1 MELVNRLRNMES
13 EPQNRRISKGGFALL
28 SPFYKK
34 DRIPQIFNLQSSIFD
49 LQFKLLKWHGLPLP
63 IESLKNPGN
72 FQF

>member
-34 DRIPQIFNLQSSIFD
+34 DRIPQIFNLQSSI
-49 LQFKLLKWHGLPLP
+49 
-63 IESLKNPGN
+63 
-72 FQF
+72 